1 MVITW
6 KPTLMDQSAQE
17 GKYTLQQ
24 YSWISSEEV
33 SIHTSEMT
41 TMREIKRRK
50 DMRWVIYT
58 DLLSSMLA
66 ISAHTVI
73 KGNEEVE

>member
-1 MVITW
+1 
-6 KPTLMDQSAQE
+6 MDQSAQE